1 MMKWKDR
8 PWMLYTIIVLAFVA
22 TGLLWRIHE
31 DFSIDITIE
40 LLGAVITIVIID
52 ELLVKSKRK
61 RWNLVKN
68 EVEYIL
74 ARTINILRDDV
85 LRNVFSFEP
94 RVSGIRDTEQIESL
108 IREQK
113 DARFQELLSMPSE
126 ELLTIL
132 ERGYLSKSYDGYF
145 HHQAEDLW
153 RILNTRYSEHLEPE
167 VVDELLKLDLHMR
180 DMHNNILLYNRT
192 GEDASTRDHY
202 RRRAGR
208 EMVFNTRYM
217 IRSLVTLKKMGYS
230 RITYG
235 GEHK

>member
-1 MMKWKDR
+1 MKWKDR
-8 PWMLYTIIVLAFVA
+8 PWMLYIIIVLAFVA
-22 TGLLWRIHE
+22 TGLLWRTHE

-94 RVSGIRDTEQIESL
+94 RVSGVQDPERIESL

-132 ERGYLSKSYDGYF
+132 ERGYLAKSYDGYF

-180 DMHNNILLYNRT
+180 DIHNNILLYNRT

-208 EMVFNTRYM
+208 EMVFNTRNM